1 MGVLEFQQEMQY
13 LRESFDSGLI
23 RSEDQYEKMCIDN
36 QRRNLSTLACP
47 STDATSTPLNRL
59 ALQRLLLPVCVTLS
73 ILAVVL
79 LAMLG
84 ILYEAL
90 SYEIIHARRNETTL
104 MTEYGAL
111 TEVNNKNHVIS
122 SATRPATST
131 RPLLYLSTN
140 EGILSHLLQ
149 LQQLWS
155 LTHML
160 NRTLAPV
167 SFHSSSHFPDVE
179 WIHLCDIFDLPSDII
194 CNCGTLP
201 EGFVTHP
208 PIKDKGYSDKDKDKE
223 NQQSSVSPSTHQ
235 SWYGCTPPFIS
246 KNFKCTLMGTYVWA
260 IDPRMYR
267 YKDST
272 DKPQEPEKQH
282 TIPTPTAPTHHNPIH
297 S

>member
-1 MGVLEFQQEMQY
+1 MGVLEFQQEMQH
-13 LRESFDSGLI
+13 LRASFENGLI

-36 QRRNLSTLACP
+36 QRRNLACP

-59 ALQRLLLPVCVTLS
+59 ALQRLLFPVCVTLS

-90 SYEIIHARRNETTL
+90 SYEIINARNETTS
-104 MTEYGAL
+104 MQTAAEYGAHI
-111 TEVNNKNHVIS
+111 EVNNKKHVIQ
-122 SATRPATST
+122 ATLRLVNT

-167 SFHSSSHFPDVE
+167 SFHSSSHFPEVE
-179 WIHLCDIFDLPSDII
+179 WIHLCDIFELPSDIT

-201 EGFVTHP
+201 DGFAVHQ
-208 PIKDKGYSDKDKDKE
+208 PIKDKSNLDKD
-223 NQQSSVSPSTHQ
+223 NLQQSQ
-235 SWYGCTPPFIS
+235 SWYGCTPPFIT
-246 KNFKCTLMGTYVWA
+246 KNFKCTLMGAYVWA

-267 YKDST
+267 YNDNDIDNT
-272 DKPQEPEKQH
+272 NCIDG
-282 TIPTPTAPTHHNPIH
+282 IPL
-297 S
+297 

>member
-1 MGVLEFQQEMQY
+1 MGVLEFQTEMQH
-13 LRESFDSGLI
+13 LRDSFESGLI

-36 QRRNLSTLACP
+36 QRRNLSTLSCP
-47 STDATSTPLNRL
+47 SIDASSTPLNRL

-73 ILAVVL
+73 VLAVVL
-79 LAMLG
+79 LSMLG
-84 ILYEAL
+84 LIYEAL
-90 SYEIIHARRNETTL
+90 SFEIIHARNETTL
-104 MTEYGAL
+104 MMTTAEYGAHM
-111 TEVNNKNHVIS
+111 EVNNKKQ
-122 SATRPATST
+122 ATRPIST

-167 SFHSSSHFPDVE
+167 SFHSSSHFPEVE
-179 WIHLCDIFDLPSDII
+179 WVHLCDIFELPSDII

-201 EGFVTHP
+201 DGFAVHQPT
-208 PIKDKGYSDKDKDKE
+208 KDKGFSDKN
-223 NQQSSVSPSTHQ
+223 NQQSSLTSSTHQ

-246 KNFKCTLMGTYVWA
+246 KNFKCTLMGSYVWA

-267 YKDST
+267 CD
-272 DKPQEPEKQH
+272 
-282 TIPTPTAPTHHNPIH
+282 TPTKTQVPHRRHTSPTYNPNLT
-297 S
+297 